1 MSLARLS
8 VFAALTDDFFIMHKP
23 VLRSVAMLM
32 VRKNAFGMV
41 LTFLIASSMSVSLKA
56 TEVSPN
62 GNVIKVPVD
71 MPSKS
76 IDESPPQE
84 QTIGESREEKNSPPA
99 SWSSQKPVSVS
110 DASNWPIVL
119 LSLSGIVVLILM
131 IAWLVR
137 RMGGLQAVG
146 ILDMRV
152 VSALPLGT
160 REKIAVVD
168 VNGQQ
173 FLIGITAQ
181 NISLLHSF
189 DEPAI
194 NTESKGASD
203 FAAKLQG
210 LMKAQ
215 NASEKSFETGRGQ
228 AVDPSKSDAKHE

>member
-1 MSLARLS
+1 M
-8 VFAALTDDFFIMHKP
+8 
-23 VLRSVAMLM
+23 LR
-32 VRKNAFGMV
+32 VRKNALGMIV
-41 LTFLIASSMSVSLKA
+41 TFLFVSSVSLSLKA
-56 TEVSPN
+56 TEVTPTED
-62 GNVIKVPVD
+62 VIKAPVN
-71 MPSKS
+71 MSSES

-84 QTIGESREEKNSPPA
+84 KNLGQSREEEIAPPA
-99 SWSSQKPVSVS
+99 SWSNQKPVSVS

-119 LSLSGIVVLILM
+119 LSLSGIVALILI

-137 RMGGLQAVG
+137 RMGGLQAAG
-146 ILDMRV
+146 IRDMRV

-173 FLIGITAQ
+173 FLIGVTVQ

-189 DEPAI
+189 DEAAI

-203 FAAKLQG
+203 FATKLQG

-215 NASEKSFETGRGQ
+215 NASEKSVEMGRDQ
-228 AVDPSKSDAKHE
+228 AVNPTKSDAKYD